1 MVLRKTSLHRRRS
14 IKGQR
19 CLQFQYYQNRSHIE
33 AFFYKRPNPCSSLG
47 GLRMTT
53 RRHFFIPSMEWRET
67 KRGHVSTIST
77 PVLTSLTPRV
87 SPGKLWAS
95 VAKSGYLGLTA
106 HALLSIQKFLL
117 LLYLLHRGVW
127 CCFGIRTE
135 LEKEPLKNF
144 QVSKAPVVAAEKIPL
159 KVGSQI

>member
-1 MVLRKTSLHRRRS
+1 
-14 IKGQR
+14 
-19 CLQFQYYQNRSHIE
+19 
-33 AFFYKRPNPCSSLG
+33 
-47 GLRMTT
+47 MTT

-95 VAKSGYLGLTA
+95 VAKSGYLGLST

-117 LLYLLHRGVW
+117 LLYLLHRGVS

>member
-19 CLQFQYYQNRSHIE
+19 CLQLQYYQNRSHIE
-33 AFFYKRPNPCSSLG
+33 IFFYKRPNPCSSLG

-53 RRHFFIPSMEWRET
+53 RRHFFIVSMEWRET

-77 PVLTSLTPRV
+77 PALTSLTPRV

-95 VAKSGYLGLTA
+95 VAKIWLFGPHSACSFIHPKLFASSISTSSRSFV
-106 HALLSIQKFLL
+106 LL
-117 LLYLLHRGVW
+117 R
-127 CCFGIRTE
+127 
-135 LEKEPLKNF
+135 N
-144 QVSKAPVVAAEKIPL
+144 
-159 KVGSQI
+159 